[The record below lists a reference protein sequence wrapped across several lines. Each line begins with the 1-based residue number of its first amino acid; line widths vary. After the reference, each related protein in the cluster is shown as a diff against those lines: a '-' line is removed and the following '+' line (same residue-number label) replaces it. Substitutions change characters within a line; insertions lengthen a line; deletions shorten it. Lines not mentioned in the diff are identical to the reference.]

1 MPKNKTPRQP
11 WIWAE
16 ERSPWFPC
24 CSPTPG
30 IASNIR
36 TRPLCRCTLPG
47 RSNYLDKGACHFWIP
62 STSPYTCKSIQSR
75 GLCSSSTKNAE
86 DNGNNFARCN
96 LGHQLSPRWMLCRT
110 SPCRGRAYS
119 RTMGSATGS
128 VPLRVT
134 HTGAI
139 ESITGTSVTITR
151 NWLKKRRARR
161 RLLWSHHEPRQSP
174 YYSGTRE
181 LSSAQCRW
189 REPLFHPLPPVA
201 TLLLALASTVYVKEV
216 TLTS

>member
-1 MPKNKTPRQP
+1 MVPKNKTPRQP

-16 ERSPWFPC
+16 ERSPWFPS

-62 STSPYTCKSIQSR
+62 STSPYTCTSIQSR

-86 DNGNNFARCN
+86 DNGDNFARCN

-119 RTMGSATGS
+119 RTMGSATGTTPCYTHGSHRKHYRHPRNNHTELAEKKGVRDVGCCGRITSRDNHPIILVRGSCRVHS
-128 VPLRVT
+128 VDGGSRF
-134 HTGAI
+134 
-139 ESITGTSVTITR
+139 SIR
-151 NWLKKRRARR
+151 F
-161 RLLWSHHEPRQSP
+161 RL
-174 YYSGTRE
+174 
-181 LSSAQCRW
+181 
-189 REPLFHPLPPVA
+189 
-201 TLLLALASTVYVKEV
+201 
-216 TLTS
+216 